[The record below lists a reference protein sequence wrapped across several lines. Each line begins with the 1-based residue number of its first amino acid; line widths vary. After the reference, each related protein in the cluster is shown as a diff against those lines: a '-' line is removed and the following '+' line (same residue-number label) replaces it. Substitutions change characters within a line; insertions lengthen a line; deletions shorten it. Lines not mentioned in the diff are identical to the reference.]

1 MNIQDI
7 NMTLR
12 KESLMNTNQFPV
24 QYRTIAALVSA
35 SLLLG
40 GCATFSKDGG
50 FGNVQQTTQQHIK
63 QEIAWPKT
71 KDEQSKVNDQVN
83 ALLEHKLDV
92 ESAVQ
97 IALLN
102 NKRLQASYYELGI
115 SEADLVQA
123 GRLPNPRF
131 SMLYAKNN
139 GEYKIEQAFTF
150 NIFSLI
156 TIPKAVEIE
165 KRRFEQVQKETALDV
180 LKLANHTRLAYFD
193 AVAAT
198 ELVRYSE
205 QVRESAEASAEL
217 ARRMYKAGN
226 WNKLEQARE
235 QSFYADAALDYAN
248 ARNKQVKAYE
258 ALARLLSVS
267 SDQIRLVERL
277 PDLPKSVE
285 DLQPF
290 EKAAFENRLDLQA
303 MRLETDALAKQLGL
317 TKTTRFINVLEIG
330 PARVLE
336 GRRGD
341 PYKKGL
347 EIGFEIPL
355 FDWGTARVAKAEAI
369 YMKAVNETAQVA
381 INAQSEIR
389 EAYNTYRTNY
399 DVTKHL
405 RDEIVPIRKKILSEN
420 QLRYNGMLTSPF
432 ELFGDARAQVASVK
446 NYIEALRE
454 FWMSDSTLQ
463 MTLIGSNPME
473 GQ

>member
-1 MNIQDI
+1 
-7 NMTLR
+7 
-12 KESLMNTNQFPV
+12 MNTNQFPV
-24 QYRTIAALVSA
+24 QYRTIAVLVSA

-71 KDEQSKVNDQVN
+71 KDEQSKVNDQVS

-92 ESAVQ
+92 GSAVQ

-102 NKRLQASYYELGI
+102 NKRLQASFYELGI

-156 TIPKAVEIE
+156 TMPKAVEIE
-165 KRRFEQVQKETALDV
+165 NRRFELVQKETVLDV

-235 QSFYADAALDYAN
+235 QSFYADAALDFAN

-267 SDQIRLVERL
+267 SDQISLVERL
-277 PDLPKSVE
+277 PDLPKSLE

-369 YMKAVNETAQVA
+369 YMQAVNETVQVA

-446 NYIEALRE
+446 NYIESLRE
-454 FWMSDSTLQ
+454 FWVADSALQ

-473 GQ
+473 GK

>member
-1 MNIQDI
+1 MKYTFFKRHNFA
-7 NMTLR
+7 TYYPH
-12 KESLMNTNQFPV
+12 LM
-24 QYRTIAALVSA
+24 
-35 SLLLG
+35 SLLVGLLLS

-50 FGNVQQTTQQHIK
+50 FDNVKQTTQQHIK
-63 QEIAWPKT
+63 QEIAWPKS
-71 KDEQSKVNDQVN
+71 KDEQSKINDQVN
-83 ALLEHKLDV
+83 VLLERKLDV
-92 ESAVQ
+92 GTAVQ

-102 NKRLQASYYELGI
+102 NKRLQAAFYELGI

-139 GEYKIEQAFTF
+139 GDYKIEQAFTF

-156 TIPKAVEIE
+156 TMPKAVEIE
-165 KRRFEQVQKETALDV
+165 RRRFEQTQKSTTTEV
-180 LKLANHTRLAYFD
+180 LKLANHTRIAYFN

-198 ELVRYSE
+198 ELARYSE

-235 QSFYADAALDYAN
+235 QSFYADAVLEYAI
-248 ARNKQVKAYE
+248 ARNKQVRAYE
-258 ALARLLSVS
+258 GLSRLLGVAA
-267 SDQIRLVERL
+267 DQITLLERL

-285 DLQPF
+285 DLLPF
-290 EKAAFENRLDLQA
+290 EQTAFENRLDLQVA
-303 MRLETDALAKQLGL
+303 KLETEALAKQLGL
-317 TKTTRFINVLEIG
+317 TKTTRLINVLEIG

-336 GRRGD
+336 GSRSD
-341 PYKKGL
+341 PYKKGV

-355 FDWGTARVAKAEAI
+355 FDWGTARLAKAEAI
-369 YMKAVNETAQVA
+369 YMQAVNETAQVA

-389 EAYNTYRTNY
+389 EAYNIYRTNY

-405 RDEIVPIRKKILSEN
+405 RDEIVPIRKKIFSEN

-454 FWMSDSTLQ
+454 FWLADSTLH